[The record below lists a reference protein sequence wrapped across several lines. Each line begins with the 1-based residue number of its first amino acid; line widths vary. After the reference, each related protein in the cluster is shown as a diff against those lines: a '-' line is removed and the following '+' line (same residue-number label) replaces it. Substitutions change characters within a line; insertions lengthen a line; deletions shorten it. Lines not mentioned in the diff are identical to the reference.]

1 MNGGSKCY
9 MHGGASLKG
18 VASATYKTGRYSKF
32 LPEGLFAIH
41 EQVAN
46 DPDMLSV
53 RQEIN
58 LIDALIA
65 AKLPILETGE
75 SAQHW
80 ELAIKFVSKA
90 RVAYKSERY
99 GDLEE
104 SLHELEALADNR
116 RLFYATE
123 QEVTAQ
129 IEQRRKLVET
139 EQKIL
144 YNQEKSITAEQ
155 ALLLVSAL
163 LDSIRRN
170 VKDASTLNTIQTDF
184 VQVIGATN
192 QRQLIDA
199 NND

>member
-1 MNGGSKCY
+1 MNGGTKCY
-9 MHGGASLKG
+9 MHGGATPRG
-18 VASATYKTGRYSKF
+18 IASATFKTGRYSKY
-32 LPEGLFAIH
+32 LPKGLLDIH
-41 EQVAN
+41 EQVTN
-46 DPDMLSV
+46 DPDLLSV

-75 SAQHW
+75 SAAHW
-80 ELAIKFVSKA
+80 EAAIKFVARA
-90 RVAYKSERY
+90 RVAYKSEKY

-104 SLHELEALADNR
+104 ALHELEALADNR

-123 QEVTAQ
+123 QEVTSQ

-139 EQKIL
+139 ENKII

-163 LDSIRRN
+163 LDSIKRN
-170 VKDASTLNTIQTDF
+170 VRDATTLNTIQADF
-184 VQVIGATN
+184 IQVVGAAN
-192 QRQLIDA
+192 QRQLITTD
-199 NND
+199 DD

>member
-1 MNGGSKCY
+1 MNGGTKCY
-9 MHGGASLKG
+9 MHGGATPRG
-18 VASATYKTGRYSKF
+18 IASATYKTGRYSKY
-32 LPEGLFAIH
+32 LPQGLFAIH
-41 EQVAN
+41 EQIAN

-58 LIDALIA
+58 LIDAMIA

-75 SAQHW
+75 SAAHW
-80 ELAIKFVSKA
+80 EAAIKFVAKA
-90 RVAYKSERY
+90 RVAYKSEKY

-123 QEVTAQ
+123 QEVTSQ

-139 EQKIL
+139 ENKIL

-170 VKDASTLNTIQTDF
+170 VKDATTLNTIQTDF
-184 VQVIGATN
+184 IQVIGSTN
-192 QRQLIDA
+192 QHHVIAAD
-199 NND
+199 ND

>member
-1 MNGGSKCY
+1 MNGGTKCY
-9 MHGGASLKG
+9 MHGGATPRG
-18 VASATYKTGRYSKF
+18 IASATFKTGRYSKY
-32 LPEGLFAIH
+32 LPKGLLDIH
-41 EQVAN
+41 EQVTN
-46 DPDMLSV
+46 DPDLLSV

-75 SAQHW
+75 SAAHW
-80 ELAIKFVSKA
+80 EAAIKFVARA
-90 RVAYKSERY
+90 RVAYKSEKY

-104 SLHELEALADNR
+104 ALHELEALADNR

-123 QEVTAQ
+123 QEVTSQ

-139 EQKIL
+139 ENKII

-163 LDSIRRN
+163 LDSIKRN
-170 VKDASTLNTIQTDF
+170 VRDATTLNTIQADF
-184 VQVIGATN
+184 IQVVGAAN
-192 QRQLIDA
+192 QRQLITTDDA
-199 NND
+199 